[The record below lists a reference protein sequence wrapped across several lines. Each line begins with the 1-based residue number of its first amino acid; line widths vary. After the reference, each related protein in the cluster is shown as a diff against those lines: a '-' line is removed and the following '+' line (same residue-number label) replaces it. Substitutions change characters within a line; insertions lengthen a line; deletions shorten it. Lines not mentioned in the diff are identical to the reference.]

1 MLSMQIMAINWF
13 RQVPKTV
20 TSPLLDSEVGAVL
33 VVLQPFF
40 TGFRVQPGPP
50 TSRVAQVRIL
60 HQHLIEAKVQCLGIA
75 RTSLYIYGINSCISR
90 FEY

>member
-1 MLSMQIMAINWF
+1 MAINWF

-33 VVLQPFF
+33 VVLQTFF
-40 TGFRVQPGPP
+40 TGFRAQPGPP

-60 HQHLIEAKVQCLGIA
+60 HQHLIEVQSTVLGDRKNILVSL
-75 RTSLYIYGINSCISR
+75 RYQFLYISIRILI
-90 FEY
+90 

>member
-33 VVLQPFF
+33 VVLQTFF
-40 TGFRVQPGPP
+40 TGFRAQPGPP

-60 HQHLIEAKVQCLGIA
+60 HQHLIEVRWAGPNLSSIP
-75 RTSLYIYGINSCISR
+75 TLDR
-90 FEY
+90 FGTIGSII